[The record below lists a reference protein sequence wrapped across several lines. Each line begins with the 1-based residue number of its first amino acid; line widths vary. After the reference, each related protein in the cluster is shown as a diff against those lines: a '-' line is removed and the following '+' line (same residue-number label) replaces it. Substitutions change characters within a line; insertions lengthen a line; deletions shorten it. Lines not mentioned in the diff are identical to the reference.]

1 MQDNEVQS
9 KCAPEEKQPSP
20 AYLDGALLS
29 KMAHGGAAVLK
40 DKAEEVNRLNV
51 FPVPDGDTGV
61 NMFRTIESGV
71 AALDRMESDNL
82 SEVMATLSHGMLL
95 GARGNSGVILSQ
107 FFSGMA
113 KGLANKDKAD
123 CRALGDALETAVKQA
138 YRAVLTPTEGTI
150 LTVAREAVEYAVARI
165 DADSTI
171 TSLFADLTE
180 EMYASLQRT
189 PELLA
194 ALKEAGVIDS
204 GGAGLLYIMQG
215 FNRVLRGERIELD
228 AAADAAA
235 VQSTPAPAAVFDS
248 ESEMTYGYCTELLL
262 QLQSKKTDVD
272 AFALEPV
279 TDFLASVG
287 DSVVA
292 VLDGTILKVHV
303 HTMEPERVLAFCHAY
318 GEFITLK
325 IENMSLQ
332 HNETL
337 VANADKAAE
346 AAQPRKRYGSIAVC
360 SGAGIEETFRAFGVD
375 EIVQGGQTSNPSTGD
390 FLRAFD
396 KVAAEHIFVFPN
408 NRNIY
413 LAAKQAASIYQKA
426 DVRVIESKD
435 IGAGYVGITAIDP
448 DAESADAV
456 EKEIV
461 KAMQR
466 VTTGCVSTA
475 IRDANLDGVQITC
488 GDYIA
493 FIGKEPVAAGQDE
506 AAVAEALMDR
516 LLSDR
521 RKSMLTV
528 FCGVDA
534 SDDAQHT
541 LDAWLHEK
549 HPRTE
554 VYFSDGRQEIYPYII
569 VAE

>member
-1 MQDNEVQS
+1 MQDNEVQTP
-9 KCAPEEKQPSP
+9 AATEAP

-51 FPVPDGDTGV
+51 FPVPDSDTGV

-71 AALDRMESDNL
+71 AALDRMESGNL
-82 SEVMATLSHGMLL
+82 SEVMQALSHGMLL

-113 KGLANKDKAD
+113 KGLDGCEKAD
-123 CRALGDALETAVKQA
+123 CRTIGAALETAVKQA

-150 LTVAREAVEYAVARI
+150 LTVAREAVEYAVSRI
-165 DADSTI
+165 TGESTI

-189 PELLA
+189 PEFLA
-194 ALKEAGVIDS
+194 VLKEAGVIDS

-215 FNRVLRGERIELD
+215 FNRVLRGERIAYTD
-228 AAADAAA
+228 DGARS
-235 VQSTPAPAAVFDS
+235 VQSAPTSAAVFDS

-262 QLQSKKTDVD
+262 QLQSRKTDLS
-272 AFALEPV
+272 AFDLKTV

-287 DSVVA
+287 NSVVA
-292 VLDGTILKVHV
+292 VVDGTILKVHV
-303 HTMEPERVLAFCHAY
+303 HTMTPERVLEFCHAF

-337 VANADKAAE
+337 VAGAEKSAEKAK
-346 AAQPRKRYGSIAVC
+346 PRKRYGSIAVC
-360 SGAGIEETFRAFGVD
+360 SGAGIEATFREFGVD
-375 EIVQGGQTSNPSTGD
+375 EIVAGGQTSNPSTGD

-408 NRNIY
+408 NGNIY
-413 LAAKQAASIYQKA
+413 LAAKQAASIYRGA
-426 DVRVIESKD
+426 DVRVMESKD
-435 IGAGYVGITAIDP
+435 LGAGYVGITAIDP

-456 EKEIV
+456 EKEIL

-475 IRDANLDGVQITC
+475 IRDANLSGVQITN

-493 FIGKEPVAAGQDE
+493 FIGKETVAADRS
-506 AAVAEALMDR
+506 AVTVTKALIDR
-516 LLSDR
+516 LLSDK

-534 SDDAQHT
+534 AAADKDALQ
-541 LDAWLHEK
+541 AWLHET

-554 VYFSDGRQEIYPYII
+554 VYFSDGAQEIYSYILI
-569 VAE
+569 AE

>member
-1 MQDNEVQS
+1 MQENEVQTTD
-9 KCAPEEKQPSP
+9 AAQSP
-20 AYLDGALLS
+20 KYLDGALLS

-71 AALDRMESDNL
+71 AALDRMTSDNL
-82 SEVMATLSHGMLL
+82 SEVMQTLSHGMLL

-113 KGLANKDKAD
+113 KGFENKEKAD
-123 CRALGDALETAVKQA
+123 CRTIGAALEAAVKQA

-150 LTVAREAVEYAVARI
+150 LTVAREAVEYAVSRI
-165 DADSTI
+165 TDESTI

-189 PELLA
+189 PEFLA
-194 ALKEAGVIDS
+194 VLKEAGVIDS

-215 FNRVLRGERIELD
+215 FNRVLRGEQIELS
-228 AAADAAA
+228 ADESLSGT
-235 VQSTPAPAAVFDS
+235 QQTPMSAAVFNS

-262 QLQSKKTDVD
+262 QLQSKKTDLA
-272 AFALEPV
+272 AFDLKTV
-279 TDFLASVG
+279 TDFLASIG
-287 DSVVA
+287 NSVVA
-292 VLDGTILKVHV
+292 VVDGTILKVHV
-303 HTMEPERVLAFCHAY
+303 HTMTPERVLAFCHDF

-337 VANADKAAE
+337 IGKTDKSAVK
-346 AAQPRKRYGSIAVC
+346 AQPRKRYGSIAVC
-360 SGAGIEETFRAFGVD
+360 SGDGIEATFREFGVD
-375 EIVQGGQTSNPSTGD
+375 EIVAGGQTSNPSTGD

-408 NRNIY
+408 NGNIY
-413 LAAKQAASIYQKA
+413 LAAKQAASIYRDA

-435 IGAGYVGITAIDP
+435 LGSGYVGITAIDP
-448 DAESADAV
+448 DAESADDV

-475 IRDANLDGVQITC
+475 IRDANLNGVQIAN
-488 GDYIA
+488 GDYLA
-493 FIGKEPVAAGQDE
+493 FVGKETVAADRD
-506 AAVAEALMDR
+506 VIIVTKALIDR
-516 LLSDR
+516 LLSDK

-534 SDDAQHT
+534 AVADQRT
-541 LDAWLHEK
+541 LQTWLHETY
-549 HPRTE
+549 PRVE
-554 VYFSDGRQEIYPYII
+554 VYFSDGGQEIYPYILI
-569 VAE
+569 AE

>member
-1 MQDNEVQS
+1 MQENEVQTPD
-9 KCAPEEKQPSP
+9 AAQSP
-20 AYLDGALLS
+20 QYLDGTLLS

-40 DKAEEVNRLNV
+40 NKAEEVNRLNV

-61 NMFRTIESGV
+61 NMYRTIESGV
-71 AALDRMESDNL
+71 AAFDRMDSDNL
-82 SEVMATLSHGMLL
+82 SEVMQALSHGMLL

-113 KGLANKDKAD
+113 KGFENKEKAD
-123 CRALGDALETAVKQA
+123 CRTIGTALETAVRQA

-150 LTVAREAVEYAVARI
+150 LTVAREAVEYAVSRI
-165 DADSTI
+165 TDESTI

-189 PELLA
+189 PEFLA
-194 ALKEAGVIDS
+194 VLKEAGVIDS

-215 FNRVLRGERIELD
+215 FNRVLRGEQIKLSADD
-228 AAADAAA
+228 A
-235 VQSTPAPAAVFDS
+235 VGVSQTPARAAVFDS

-262 QLQSKKTDVD
+262 QLQSRKTDLATFD
-272 AFALEPV
+272 LKTV

-292 VLDGTILKVHV
+292 VVDGTILKIHV
-303 HTMEPERVLAFCHAY
+303 HTMTPERVLEFCHAF

-337 VANADKAAE
+337 VGKADKNPAK
-346 AAQPRKRYGSIAVC
+346 AQPRKRYGSIAVC
-360 SGAGIEETFRAFGVD
+360 SGAGIEATFREFGVD
-375 EIVQGGQTSNPSTGD
+375 EIVAGGQTSNPSTGD

-408 NRNIY
+408 NGNIY
-413 LAAKQAASIYQKA
+413 LAAKQAASIYRAA
-426 DVRVIESKD
+426 DVHVIESKD
-435 IGAGYVGITAIDP
+435 LGSGYVGITAIDP
-448 DAESADAV
+448 DAESADDV

-461 KAMQR
+461 RAMRR

-475 IRDANLDGVQITC
+475 IRDANLNGVQIAN

-493 FIGKEPVAAGQDE
+493 FVGKETVAADRDVVT
-506 AAVAEALMDR
+506 VAKALADR
-516 LLSDR
+516 LLADK

-534 SDDAQHT
+534 AAADQSALQE
-541 LDAWLHEK
+541 WLHK
-549 HPRTE
+549 TYPRVE
-554 VYFSDGRQEIYPYII
+554 VYFSDGGQEIYPYIFI
-569 VAE
+569 AE